1 MKKRLRKKISKKYI
15 NHEII
20 VTSIKEI
27 ESDYNYIV
35 YFQTLDNLKNFQVQ
49 ILKYMENYKYIA
61 TLKLCAIKQSVLK
74 GYELKTVLMHLYI
87 PKYQIKAIDS
97 RMCLC
102 HCVSGKD
109 FKKTVERK

>member
-61 TLKLCAIKQSVLK
+61 TLKLCAIKQSIPECVYVIVCLVKILK
-74 GYELKTVLMHLYI
+74 NQWRENKLRRIDL
-87 PKYQIKAIDS
+87 IK
-97 RMCLC
+97 
-102 HCVSGKD
+102 K
-109 FKKTVERK
+109 